1 MTASVTIT
9 TTARSAWLRVVGDL
23 DYLTID
29 EVVDTATRLLADQ
42 LDLVNLHLDFEGLT
56 FLDSAALSGLFLI
69 YRRTSQAGVRLHFDH
84 RPPILERVLHVTG
97 LFGHFVSPHSDAPAA
112 DRTRLGHATSGEIRV
127 R

>member
-1 MTASVTIT
+1 
-9 TTARSAWLRVVGDL
+9 LRVVGDL